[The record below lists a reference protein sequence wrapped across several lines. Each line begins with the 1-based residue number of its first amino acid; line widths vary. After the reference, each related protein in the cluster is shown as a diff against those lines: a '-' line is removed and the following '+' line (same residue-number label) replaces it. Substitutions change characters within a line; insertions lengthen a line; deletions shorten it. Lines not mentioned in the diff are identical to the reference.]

1 MQWPSEFLLSVSI
14 SGVTGAMLSIS
25 IERFLKYK
33 SRSLKNKELFKT
45 WYSTW
50 QPCLVDDW
58 DQGWVEEVIT
68 LRNTWRGIRLKNDP
82 MNKDFEWEGE
92 GRLFESEYFYGHW
105 YSTKALGSAKGLFTL
120 AKSAG
125 GDYFFGYLIA
135 HDLSKQRIA
144 NGFVLGR
151 DLKAM
156 RRGRKKLESMRNE
169 LSEIVMDSNQHS

>member
-1 MQWPSEFLLSVSI
+1 MQWPSEFLLNVSI
-14 SGVTGAMLSIS
+14 SGVTGAMLSLS

-105 YSTKALGSAKGLFTL
+105 YSTKAF
-120 AKSAG
+120 
-125 GDYFFGYLIA
+125 
-135 HDLSKQRIA
+135 
-144 NGFVLGR
+144 
-151 DLKAM
+151 LKAM
-156 RRGRKKLESMRNE
+156 RRGRKKIESMRNE